1 MDYQPPLGLWPLSP
15 VTIYGNYS
23 LPESLIFSLQPQVD
37 VFPSNAHEEAQ
48 FLN

>member
-1 MDYQPPLGLWPLSP
+1 MDYQPRLGLWPLSH

-23 LPESLIFSLQPQVD
+23 LPEFLIFSLQPQID

-48 FLN
+48 FIN